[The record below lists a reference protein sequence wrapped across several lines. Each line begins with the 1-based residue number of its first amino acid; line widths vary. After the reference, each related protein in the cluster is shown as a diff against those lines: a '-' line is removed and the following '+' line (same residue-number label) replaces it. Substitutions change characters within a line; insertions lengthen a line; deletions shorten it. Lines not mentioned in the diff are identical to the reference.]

1 MALNYDELRRIH
13 RLEKNT
19 SKLVEVDEDFYNSL
33 YEFVQSEK
41 NTYLNELKKGFSEDS
56 ARNFT
61 NLKRI
66 VEELFSLREK
76 KILNKALV
84 ASRTKE
90 FSDGHMALQE
100 KEMFQSILKV
110 INKHNN
116 LLLDT
121 FNGVKAEKKTV
132 KKSKKN
138 LEDLKIKVKNDVP
151 SFVGTDMKEYGP
163 FKKGQVVSLP
173 YKVAKLFID
182 RKLGVINE

>member
-1 MALNYDELRRIH
+1 MALDYDELRRIH

-33 YEFVQSEK
+33 YEFVQTEK
-41 NTYLNELKKGFSEDS
+41 DTYLKELKREFSEDT

-76 KILNKALV
+76 KLLNKALV

-90 FSDGHMALQE
+90 VSDTHMALQE
-100 KEMFQSILKV
+100 KEMFQSLLKL

-116 LLLDT
+116 LLLEA
-121 FNGVKAEKKTV
+121 FNGSRESKLAKKGT
-132 KKSKKN
+132 KK
-138 LEDLKIKVKNDVP
+138 LEQLSIKVKSNVP

-173 YKVAKLFID
+173 YKVAKLFMD
-182 RKLGVINE
+182 RKLGEINE